1 VSGGGEEVEGIT
13 RLNALV
19 HLPEF
24 VLDVQEI
31 RSLSCSHTLKSPHDV
46 VISLDNALWMSPVH
60 TITAERIQCK
70 DLAFTLH
77 KTCLL
82 LFSGLKR

>member
-1 VSGGGEEVEGIT
+1 VCGGGGREGIT

-31 RSLSCSHTLKSPHDV
+31 RSLSCSHILKSPHDV
-46 VISLDNALWMSPVH
+46 VISLDNAL
-60 TITAERIQCK
+60 
-70 DLAFTLH
+70 
-77 KTCLL
+77 
-82 LFSGLKR
+82 